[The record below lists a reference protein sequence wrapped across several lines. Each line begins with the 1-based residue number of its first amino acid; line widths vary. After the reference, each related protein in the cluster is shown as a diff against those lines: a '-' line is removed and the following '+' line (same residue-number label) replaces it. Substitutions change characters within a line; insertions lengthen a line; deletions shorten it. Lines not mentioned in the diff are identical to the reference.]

1 MKIEINDIEFKNN
14 QYEIAVLLTHP
25 KKETILILSK
35 NLLSSE
41 TYLEY
46 NDQSNAVNDG
56 ITEVLIDGNI
66 LVINLNEEGIQK
78 IGHKTIQVKLSLTK
92 EDYTD
97 FLENMNFIFDK
108 CLRLTDKPFV
118 PSKSKSIDFSKIK
131 YLNLDGKNLAL
142 PPENLK
148 HYVALEKLFIRDNP
162 TLDVN
167 TTITVLAKLPHLK
180 QLQLTITGNIP
191 LDLSK
196 LTALESLHIEGDADF
211 ETLPTDIGSLKKLN
225 YIYLQSK
232 KPIVLPPQF
241 SDLTALEF
249 LHVRSKTWKLPDNF
263 YKLSHLKHLDLYNC
277 NITVFPSEMSQ
288 MTHLE
293 TIILGTNL
301 DRDDSK
307 LFAFLGQLPA
317 LRTIEIDISSLPE
330 SISDCTQIENLEIY
344 GNDSQGQKFY
354 IPKSFGRLTQLKS
367 LALENCIF
375 NQLPECLFDVV
386 SLRQL
391 QLTNCTFKEIPEQ
404 ISKLE
409 HLEEI
414 SIIDCTAFSD
424 IHTAF
429 SKLKSLR
436 KIYFENVPALQ
447 SLPTELHNLTDIDEL
462 YLSEYEKIDNVP
474 DHWIKIMNENGG

>member
-14 QYEIAVLLTHP
+14 QHEIAVLLTHP

-35 NLLSSE
+35 SLPGSE

-46 NDQSNAVNDG
+46 NDQSNAVYDG

-66 LVINLNEEGIQK
+66 LVINLNGEGIQK
-78 IGHKTIQVKLSLTK
+78 IGHKTIQVKLSLP
-92 EDYTD
+92 ENDYSD
-97 FLENMNFIFDK
+97 FLEYLNIIFATCVRISDKLFI
-108 CLRLTDKPFV
+108 
-118 PSKSKSIDFSKIK
+118 PSKSKSIDYSKIK
-131 YLNLDGKNLAL
+131 YLNIDGKNLSH
-142 PPENLK
+142 PPDNLV
-148 HYVALEKLFIRDNP
+148 HYISLEKLFIIDNP
-162 TLDVN
+162 KLDVN
-167 TTITVLAKLPHLK
+167 ATIAILANLPHLR
-180 QLQLTITGNIP
+180 QLQINVYGSIP
-191 LDLSK
+191 NDLSK
-196 LTALESLHIEGDADF
+196 LTALESLHIEGEADF
-211 ETLPTDIGSLKKLN
+211 ETLPTDIGNLKKLN

-232 KPIVLPPQF
+232 KPIVLPLQF

-277 NITVFPSEMSQ
+277 DITVFPSEMIQ

-301 DRDDSK
+301 ERDDSI
-307 LFAFLGQLPA
+307 LFAVLGQLPA
-317 LRTIEIDISSLPE
+317 LRNIEIDISSLTE

-344 GNDSQGQKFY
+344 GNDNQGQKFY
-354 IPKSFGRLTQLKS
+354 LPKSFGRLTRLKS
-367 LALENCIF
+367 LTLENCIF
-375 NQLPECLFDVV
+375 DQLPECLFDVV

-391 QLTNCTFKEIPEQ
+391 HLTNCTFKEIPEQ

>member
-14 QYEIAVLLTHP
+14 QHEVSVLLTHP
-25 KKETILILSK
+25 KNETILILSK
-35 NLLSSE
+35 NLPSSK

-46 NDQSNAVNDG
+46 NDQSNAVYDG

-66 LVINLNEEGIQK
+66 LVINLNEEGNQK
-78 IGHKTIQVKLSLTK
+78 IEHKTIQVKLSLP
-92 EDYTD
+92 ENDYKD
-97 FLENMNFIFDK
+97 FLEYINIIFDT
-108 CLRLTDKPFV
+108 CLRISDKLFI
-118 PSKSKSIDFSKIK
+118 PSKSKSIDYSKIK
-131 YLNLDGKNLAL
+131 YLNLDGKNLTY
-142 PPENLK
+142 PPENLEK
-148 HYVALEKLFIRDNP
+148 YVALEKLFIRDNP
-162 TLDVN
+162 DLDVMS
-167 TTITVLAKLPHLK
+167 TFSILAKLPHLK
-180 QLQLTITGNIP
+180 QLQISIYGNIP
-191 LDLSK
+191 DQLCE
-196 LTALESLHIEGDADF
+196 LTSLESLHIEGEADF
-211 ETLPTDIGSLKKLN
+211 ETLPTDIGNLKKLN

-249 LHVRSKTWKLPDNF
+249 LHVRSKTWKLPPGF

-277 NITVFPSEMSQ
+277 DITVFPSEMNQ

-293 TIILGTNL
+293 TIILGTNQE
-301 DRDDSK
+301 RDDSK
-307 LFAFLGQLPA
+307 FFTILGQLPA
-317 LRTIEIDISSLPE
+317 LRTIEIAISSLPE

-344 GNDSQGQKFY
+344 GNDNQGQKFY
-354 IPKSFGRLTQLKS
+354 LPKSFGRLTQLKS
-367 LALENCIF
+367 LTLENCIF
-375 NQLPECLFDVV
+375 DQLPECLFDVV

-391 QLTNCTFKEIPEQ
+391 QLTNCRFNEISEQ

-414 SIIDCTAFSD
+414 SIIDCTAFSY
-424 IHTAF
+424 IHNEF

-462 YLSEYEKIDNVP
+462 YLSAYEKIGNVP
-474 DHWIKIMNENGG
+474 DHWIKIMNE

>member
-1 MKIEINDIEFKNN
+1 MKISINEFEYKNN
-14 QYEIAVLLTHP
+14 QHEIAVILSHP
-25 KKETILILSK
+25 KKEKILILSK
-35 NLLSSE
+35 NLPDSA

-46 NDQSNAVNDG
+46 NDQSIAVYDG
-56 ITEVLIDGNI
+56 IKAVQIDGNSLNFI
-66 LVINLNEEGIQK
+66 LNEKGIQK
-78 IGHKTIQVKLSLTK
+78 IGHYSIMVKLSLTEK
-92 EDYTD
+92 DYKD
-97 FLENMNFIFDK
+97 FLENISCIFDK
-108 CLRLTDKPFV
+108 GLSITEKAFV
-118 PSKSKSIDFSKIK
+118 PSKSKVIDYSKIK
-131 YLNLDGKNLAL
+131 YLNLEGKNLTL
-142 PPENLK
+142 PPENLE

-162 TLDVN
+162 KLDVFA
-167 TTITVLAKLPHLK
+167 TFAILAKLSNLK
-180 QLQLTITGNIP
+180 QLHISLYGDIP
-191 LDLSK
+191 DSLSK
-196 LTALESLHIEGDADF
+196 LTALESLHIEGDAIF
-211 ETLPTDIGSLKKLN
+211 ETLPVDIGNLQKLN

-232 KPIVLPPQF
+232 SPIVLPLQF
-241 SDLTALEF
+241 SDLAALEF

-277 NITVFPSEMSQ
+277 DITVFPSEMNQ

-293 TIILGTNL
+293 TIILGTNQ

-307 LFAFLGQLPA
+307 LFAVLGQLPA

-330 SISDCTQIENLEIY
+330 SISDCIQIENLEIY

-354 IPKSFGRLTQLKS
+354 MHKSFGRLTRLKS
-367 LALENCIF
+367 LTLENCIF
-375 NQLPECLFDVV
+375 DQLPECLFDVV

-391 QLTNCTFKEIPEQ
+391 HLTNCTFKEIPEQ

-414 SIIDCTAFSD
+414 SIIDCTAFSY
-424 IHTAF
+424 IQKEF

-462 YLSEYEKIDNVP
+462 YLSEYEKIENVP
-474 DHWIKIMNENGG
+474 DHWILLMNN